1 MLACGKPGTLC
12 ACTSSRAISPCP
24 PEALR
29 CVLVLP
35 HRLTWFPPGNHT
47 WEHVLL
53 LSQGRWFQADA
64 ESWKK
69 GGEPRS
75 GIWRPELF
83 CKAQLMEQSSTRDSI
98 RRKGHCVLY
107 KPGTTHARSF
117 SHRFDSFFH
126 TQKLEEVS
134 AHGLSRIICSDR
146 MREGGYLVLIVS
158 SGLFLLLATTWLVF
172 ECVFYLLKVDSD
184 CESFVS
190 PAVPPL
196 WVTRQNCWLIHCS
209 FVSPS
214 GCRQLY
220 LGCSFF
226 FFFFQSGCLEKL
238 WTVVLGTWR
247 PTNLGV
253 INTCY
258 SFISSSSTSS
268 PTPRHFPLVLHPYQG
283 WHFCYSSSR
292 NSVQHFC
299 FC

>member
-1 MLACGKPGTLC
+1 MI
-12 ACTSSRAISPCP
+12 SSR
-24 PEALR
+24 R
-29 CVLVLP
+29 RVLAEGRGAAERHLASRIVL
-35 HRLTWFPPGNHT
+35 
-47 WEHVLL
+47 
-53 LSQGRWFQADA
+53 
-64 ESWKK
+64 
-69 GGEPRS
+69 
-75 GIWRPELF
+75 
-83 CKAQLMEQSSTRDSI
+83 QSSTNGATLNKRQHKKERSLCFVQTGYHSCTVI
-98 RRKGHCVLY
+98 LSEIWL
-107 KPGTTHARSF
+107 THS
-117 SHRFDSFFH
+117 FH

-158 SGLFLLLATTWLVF
+158 SGLFLLRATTWLVF

-214 GCRQLY
+214 GCRLLY

-238 WTVVLGTWR
+238 RIVVLETWR
-247 PTNLGV
+247 PTNLGA

-258 SFISSSSTSS
+258 SFIPSSSTS
-268 PTPRHFPLVLHPYQG
+268 PTPRHIPLVLHPYQG
-283 WHFCYSSSR
+283 WHFCYSSSQ